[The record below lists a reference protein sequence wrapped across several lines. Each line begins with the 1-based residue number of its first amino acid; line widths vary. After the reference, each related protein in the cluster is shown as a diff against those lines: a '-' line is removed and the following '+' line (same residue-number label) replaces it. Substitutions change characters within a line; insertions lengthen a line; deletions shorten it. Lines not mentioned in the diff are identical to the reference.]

1 MLNEHKSIANDI
13 IDLAHKYGADK
24 VSVALANSTS
34 FQVDVRENKIESLQE
49 SVSSG
54 VHLTISIKKRRST
67 VSSNDLRLETLAPL
81 IRSTIDSLP
90 YMGEDEFY
98 SLPDPKL
105 EGLAPG
111 NLEFLDPDFDKLTSE
126 EKIKSSFDLE

>member
-1 MLNEHKSIANDI
+1 MLDKYKSIAKDI
-13 IDLAHKYGADK
+13 IYIADQYGADK
-24 VSVALANSTS
+24 ASVSLANSIS

-81 IRSTIDSLP
+81 IRSTIDTDMETIAKTKTL
-90 YMGEDEFY
+90 
-98 SLPDPKL
+98 
-105 EGLAPG
+105 
-111 NLEFLDPDFDKLTSE
+111 
-126 EKIKSSFDLE
+126 